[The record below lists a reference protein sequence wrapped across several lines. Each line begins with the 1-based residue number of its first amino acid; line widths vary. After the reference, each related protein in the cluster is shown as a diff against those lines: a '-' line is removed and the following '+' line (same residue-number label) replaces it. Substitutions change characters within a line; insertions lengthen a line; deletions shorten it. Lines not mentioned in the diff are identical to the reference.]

1 MPNRSTIPQVFDQHL
16 AFAALESGLFS
27 LAQPRS
33 YLALNDPTAKDT
45 DVEAAVSG
53 VVDGL
58 FAVLATMGV
67 VPIIRCPKVGFT
79 AGSWHIDLSVGEC
92 RADMP

>member
-1 MPNRSTIPQVFDQHL
+1 VPLYGYPQSQVFDQYL

-27 LAQPRS
+27 LAQPQS

-45 DVEAAVSG
+45 DVEAAVSA

-58 FAVLATMGV
+58 YAALVTMGV
-67 VPIIRCPKVGFT
+67 VPIIRCPK
-79 AGSWHIDLSVGEC
+79 AGC
-92 RADMP
+92 